1 MPGTIFY
8 MGIQDTTLCF
18 SADQFV
24 MDYELTTLA
33 SAIKKGFYLYNT
45 SFIPLP
51 ANQIVPT

>member
-24 MDYELTTLA
+24 MDYELTALA